1 MNPMDE
7 NAVISKLSRR
17 ISDSIDFL
25 ISIFYVKR
33 EVVQGLTTVSWRG
46 IAGISDSLQS
56 LTPEEEELQRTGD
69 LVWKDIAD
77 HIKSRMERY
86 KKNCESLEEAIK
98 KEEIYVGSCHLMII
112 GVGFNSP
119 E

>member
-33 EVVQGLTTVSWRG
+33 EVVHGLTTLSWRG

-69 LVWKDIAD
+69 LV
-77 HIKSRMERY
+77 
-86 KKNCESLEEAIK
+86 
-98 KEEIYVGSCHLMII
+98 
-112 GVGFNSP
+112 
-119 E
+119 

>member
-33 EVVQGLTTVSWRG
+33 EVVQGLATLSWRG
-46 IAGISDSLQS
+46 IDSLQS

-69 LVWKDIAD
+69 LV
-77 HIKSRMERY
+77 
-86 KKNCESLEEAIK
+86 
-98 KEEIYVGSCHLMII
+98 
-112 GVGFNSP
+112 
-119 E
+119 